1 MKLTKEIKNSI
12 PFQYAYGVRE
22 GKIITGKR
30 IKQAV
35 ERFFSWIKT
44 ADQDGYYL
52 DHNAGDDIID
62 FFELFL
68 KHTKGPKA
76 NEPFILSP
84 YQQFTLYNIA
94 AWKDV
99 KTGNRRIKTVYEKV
113 ARKNGKTAVL
123 SGAGLFFESFDE
135 EEGAEIYAGATKE
148 AQAKIVWEQAFDFIL
163 KSLPLRKIGFKNT
176 QREIRFS
183 HKESSGN
190 IKKGFFRFL
199 GGDSKTQ
206 DGLNPSFAIIDEYH
220 AHKDDSVR
228 EVLESAMGARLNPLL
243 YIITT
248 AGFNMQSVCK
258 AAEDVYIDIL
268 EGHKKDDHTFIMIH
282 DLDEGDDWEDP
293 NNWVKA
299 NPNLGVSVSLEYLK
313 AEYTK
318 AVNQPSKIPNFKTK
332 HLNMWVDAAEVRI
345 PSETWALSNEKIQL
359 KNFLELGCAGALDLS
374 STTDLTSLV
383 FVSNADEN
391 GVRDLLPFNFC
402 PLDTIEKRS
411 KEDRVPYG
419 FWKDINLK
427 DYIDFTDTDFEDE
440 KFWQNQK
447 ILQATPGNQ
456 IDYQTVRQ
464 IAAYLWDV
472 LQPKWYE
479 YDPWKA
485 TEMIQKLDKNGI
497 EVHPFPQTITHFS
510 FPTTEFEKL
519 AFSGKFR
526 HGGHPILAWTLSGC
540 VAYEDPN
547 ENIRYVKNKSTK
559 RIDPIIATIMALAGT
574 ITEDNGNQS
583 KYNNDNEEIYI

>member
-12 PFQYAYGVRE
+12 PFQYAYNVRD

-35 ERFFSWIKT
+35 NRFFSWIET
-44 ADQDGYYL
+44 AEEDGYYL
-52 DHNAGDDIID
+52 DHNAGLHIID

-68 KHTKGPKA
+68 THTKGEKA
-76 NEPFILSP
+76 INREAFILSP
-84 YQQFTLYNIA
+84 YQQFTLYNIM
-94 AWKDV
+94 AWKG
-99 KTGNRRIKTVYEKV
+99 KNNKRRIRTVYEKV
-113 ARKNGKTAVL
+113 ARKNGKTAVM
-123 SGAGLFFESFDE
+123 AGLQLYFLCFDDE
-135 EEGAEIYAGATKE
+135 ASPEVYSAATKE
-148 AQAKIVWEQAFDFIL
+148 QQAKIVWEQAYDFVL
-163 KSLPLRKIGFKNT
+163 KSLPLRKIGVKLT
-176 QREIRFS
+176 QREIRFPREMG
-183 HKESSGN
+183 K
-190 IKKGFFRFL
+190 IRFL

-206 DGLNPSFAIIDEYH
+206 DGLNISLGCLDEYH
-220 AHKDDSVR
+220 AFKDDSVR
-228 EVLESAMGARLNPLL
+228 EVIESAMGARKNPLL

-268 EGHKKDDHTFIMIH
+268 EGHKKDDHIFIMIH
-282 DLDEGDDWEDP
+282 DLDEGDDWE
-293 NNWVKA
+293 NTENWEKA
-299 NPNLGVSVSLEYLK
+299 NPNLNVSVYKDQLES
-313 AEYTK
+313 EYTK

-345 PSETWALSNEKIQL
+345 PSETWAKSSSKIQL
-359 KNFLELGCAGALDLS
+359 KNFIELGCAAAFDLS
-374 STTDLTSLV
+374 STTDLTSIV

-391 GVRDLLPFNFC
+391 GYRDLLPFNFC
-402 PLDTIEKRS
+402 PKDTIDKRS
-411 KEDRVPYG
+411 KEDRVPYR
-419 FWKDINLK
+419 FWKDLK
-427 DYIDFTDTDFEDE
+427 LADYIDFTDTPFEYEDFW
-440 KFWQNQK
+440 KKQPV
-447 ILQATPGNQ
+447 LTATEGNQ
-456 IDYQTVRQ
+456 IDYAVVRQ
-464 IAAYLWDV
+464 YLSYLWDV

-485 TEMIQKLDKNGI
+485 TELVQNLQKNAI

-510 FPTTEFEKL
+510 FPTTEFETL
-519 AFSGKFR
+519 AFSNKFR

-583 KYNNDNEEIYI
+583 KYNNDNEEIFI

>member
-1 MKLTKEIKNSI
+1 MNLTKEIQNSI
-12 PFQYAYGVRE
+12 PLQYAYDVRDN
-22 GKIITGKR
+22 KITTGKR

-35 ERFFSWIKT
+35 NRFFSWIET
-44 ADQDGYYL
+44 AEKDGYHL
-52 DHNAGDDIID
+52 DHASGIHIID
-62 FFELFL
+62 FFEMFL
-68 KHTKGPKA
+68 THTKGPKA
-76 NEPFILSP
+76 VSREPFVLSP
-84 YQQFTLYNIA
+84 YQQFEIYNVM
-94 AWKDV
+94 AWKDINE
-99 KTGNRRIKTVYEKV
+99 NRRIKTVYIKE
-113 ARKNGKTAVL
+113 ARKGGKTAKL
-123 SGAGLFFESFDE
+123 AGVGNYFLTFDDE
-135 EEGAEIYAGATKE
+135 ASPEIYAAATKE
-148 AQAKIVWEQAFDFIL
+148 AQAKIVWEQAYDFVL
-163 KSLPLRKIGFKNT
+163 KSLPLRKIGVKNT
-176 QREIRFS
+176 QREIRFPRS
-183 HKESSGN
+183 MGK
-190 IKKGFFRFL
+190 FRFL

-206 DGLNPSFAIIDEYH
+206 DGLNPSLAIIDEYH

-228 EVLESAMGARLNPLL
+228 EVLESAMGARKNPLL

-293 NNWVKA
+293 KNWLKA
-299 NPNLGVSVSLEYLK
+299 NPNLGVSVSMEYLK
-313 AEYTK
+313 SEYTK
-318 AVNQPSKIPNFKTK
+318 VVNQPSKIPNFKTK

-345 PSETWALSNEKIQL
+345 PSEIWNLSSEKIKL

-391 GVRDLLPFNFC
+391 GIRDILPFNFC
-402 PLDTIEKRS
+402 PLDTIDSRS

-419 FWKDINLK
+419 FWKDVNLC
-427 DYIDFTDTDFEDE
+427 DYIDFSGTDFENE
-440 KFWQNQK
+440 KFWENQK
-447 ILQATPGNQ
+447 ILHATEGNQ
-456 IDYQTVRQ
+456 IDYQVVRQ
-464 IAAYLWDV
+464 LTAYLWDV
-472 LQPKWYE
+472 LKPKWYE

-485 TEMIQKLDKNGI
+485 TEMIQQLNKNGI

-519 AFSGKFR
+519 AFSEKFR
-526 HGGHPILAWTLSGC
+526 HGGHPILSWTLSGC

-547 ENIRYVKNKSTK
+547 ENIRYVKNRSTK
-559 RIDPIIATIMALAGT
+559 RIDPIIATVMALAGT

-583 KYNNDNEEIYI
+583 KYNNSNEEIYI